1 MKRRFLLFI
10 FQDFLFFQFFYLFFI
25 PIFKVA
31 SVSASVQVCKCE
43 FQLKS
48 IKSLCIA
55 HAIILQIPVTTYGLS
70 IVGCYF
76 AQQFNR
82 HISQKDSPKFFL

>member
-1 MKRRFLLFI
+1 MKRRFLYIKEMII
-10 FQDFLFFQFFYLFFI
+10 FSDFNFLF